1 MNEQNQAAV
10 REHHGRPSPREASL
24 AADVPDGVDTV
35 VALGAH
41 PDDIDFGAAGTL
53 ARWAEAGVSIHY
65 VVMTKGDAGGFDP
78 EDRDGMEAR
87 RREEQEGAARAVG
100 ALSVRVWEEADGH
113 LTPSDRL
120 QRDVVRVLRELR
132 PQLVLAPHPE
142 RDYERYQR
150 SHPDHLAC
158 GEIVARAVYPA
169 LENPFAYPELQE
181 QGLLAYRLRH
191 LWFYGAPAARENRL
205 VDVSAQLP
213 TKLLAL
219 RSHLSQHPDVGAMEA
234 FVTRQL
240 RAQGERGG
248 LGLDVAA
255 EAFHATEVNTAETI
269 AGF

>member
-1 MNEQNQAAV
+1 MNEQNTAAA
-10 REHHGRPSPREASL
+10 RPLDGRPPLREALL

-35 VALGAH
+35 VAFGAH
-41 PDDIDFGAAGTL
+41 PDDIDFGASGTL
-53 ARWAEAGVSIHY
+53 ARWAAAGVAVHF

-78 EDRDGMEAR
+78 AERLGLEDTR
-87 RREEQEGAARAVG
+87 RAEQEAAARAVG

-113 LTPSDRL
+113 LAPSDRL
-120 QRDVVRVLRELR
+120 QRDVVRVLRELG

-169 LENPFAYPELQE
+169 LENPFAYPELE
-181 QGLLAYRLRH
+181 EEGLQAYRLRH
-191 LWFYGAPAARENRL
+191 LWFYGAPGARENRF
-205 VDVSAQLP
+205 VDVSEQLP
-213 TKLLAL
+213 TKLTAL
-219 RSHLSQHPDVGAMEA
+219 RSHLSQHPDVAAMEA

-248 LGLDVAA
+248 LGTGVAA
-255 EAFHATEVNTAETI
+255 EAFHATEVNTAQTI